1 MFVVS
6 FFYRLS
12 VACWL
17 GGSALFTFILTPI
30 IFKSYNRDLAGGIV
44 GILFPGYFRWGLVC
58 GAMALAFLAITRGR
72 QALVA
77 GVIIVAMLA
86 VTATQAF
93 VIEPKAAE
101 LKKSIPSFET
111 TPADHPQ
118 RIAFRK
124 LHGIS
129 AVGNLAVIGGG
140 IALVALF

>member
-1 MFVVS
+1 MLGAS
-6 FFYRLS
+6 FFYRLA
-12 VACWL
+12 VAFWL
-17 GGSALFTFILTPI
+17 GGSALFTFVLTPI
-30 IFKSYNRDLAGGIV
+30 VFKSYNRDLAGGIV
-44 GILFPGYFRWGLVC
+44 GILFPGYFRWGLICGFVALVC
-58 GAMALAFLAITRGR
+58 LAISRGR
-72 QALVA
+72 QSLVP
-77 GVIIVAMLA
+77 GVIIVAMLL

-129 AVGNLAVIGGG
+129 AVSNLAVIGGG
-140 IALVALF
+140 IVLVALF